1 MALKQNRLMKMT
13 KEQRKGIIP
22 ITVFFGLILALA
34 SQSVTVFI
42 GDKIRNIGWGDIY
55 NNLSA
60 IVPILCILIY
70 CKYVEKRKAETLG
83 FVKKNAIKNYI
94 LGLIIGFILITT
106 VFFINLFTKSINV
119 TMDISTIK
127 WWFIIFSFFGFIIQ
141 GLMEETICR
150 GFIMNSIASKYGAIA
165 GIVVNSIIFA
175 ALHAASPG
183 IGILPA
189 INLFLAGI
197 LFSVIFYY
205 TDSIFVVAAIHTV
218 WNFTLGIIY
227 GVKVSGLTIYS
238 SIFNTIP
245 KENRVVINGGLFGFE
260 GGLSLTLPLLL
271 LLFGFIYFMKKRTW
285 DKVISK

>member
-1 MALKQNRLMKMT
+1 MSLKLNRLMEMT

-22 ITVFFGLILALA
+22 ITVFLGLILSLA

-42 GDKIRNIGWGDIY
+42 GDKIRNIGWRDIY

-60 IVPILCILIY
+60 IVPILCILIF
-70 CKYVEKRKAETLG
+70 CKYVEKRTPETLG
-83 FVKKNAIKNYI
+83 FVKKNAIKNYV

-119 TMDISTIK
+119 TLDFSAIK

-150 GFIMNSIASKYGAIA
+150 GFIMNSIASKYGVIA
-165 GIVVNSIIFA
+165 GIVVNSVIFA
-175 ALHAASPG
+175 ALHAAAPG
-183 IGILPA
+183 IGVLPA

-205 TDSIFVVAAIHTV
+205 TNSIFVVAAIHTV
-218 WNFTLGIIY
+218 WNFALGIIY
-227 GVKVSGLTIYS
+227 GVKVSGATIYS

-245 KENRVVINGGLFGFE
+245 KENSVVVNGGLFGFE